1 MKQNSTDIL
10 RKRAELGL
18 QQITQGRC
26 YTTQDVISVCRDT
39 RIDPTAL
46 VERIF

>member
-26 YTTQDVISVCRDT
+26 YTTQDVISVYR
-39 RIDPTAL
+39 
-46 VERIF
+46 